1 MFRCSAILLD
11 FIFGVSCTN
20 DDAVSVKNEKE
31 ILSFQVE
38 EELNSEYL
46 TESISGSIT
55 DYTINLMIPDIVD
68 LSSIVA
74 SFEYVGKTVY
84 VATEQQNSGIS
95 KYDFTKP
102 VSYEVHAEDGS
113 ITVYK
118 VQVTI
123 LPDVESEVPHLY
135 INTETN
141 DPIRSEERRVG
152 KD

>member
-1 MFRCSAILLD
+1 MFRCFTILLV
-11 FIFGVSCTN
+11 FIFAVSCTN

-31 ILSFQVE
+31 ILSFQFE

-84 VATEQQNSGIS
+84 VADRKSTRLNSSHVAIS
-95 KYDFTKP
+95 Y
-102 VSYEVHAEDGS
+102 
-113 ITVYK
+113 
-118 VQVTI
+118 
-123 LPDVESEVPHLY
+123 
-135 INTETN
+135 
-141 DPIRSEERRVG
+141 
-152 KD
+152 